1 MVTLTLIPVAATL
14 SQLSKMY
21 RNGISVRL
29 DLPKKPDVGP
39 PPIPSAGREQR
50 DSGVSVGIP
59 TPPEDQQQSA

>member
-29 DLPKKPDVGP
+29 DLPKKPDVDTAIDP
-39 PPIPSAGREQR
+39 VGRPQATRQR
-50 DSGVSVGIP
+50 RKRRNSD
-59 TPPEDQQQSA
+59 TP

>member
-29 DLPKKPDVGP
+29 DLPKKPDVDTAADP
-39 PPIPSAGREQR
+39 VGRPRATRQR
-50 DSGVSVGIP
+50 RKRWNSD
-59 TPPEDQQQSA
+59 TP